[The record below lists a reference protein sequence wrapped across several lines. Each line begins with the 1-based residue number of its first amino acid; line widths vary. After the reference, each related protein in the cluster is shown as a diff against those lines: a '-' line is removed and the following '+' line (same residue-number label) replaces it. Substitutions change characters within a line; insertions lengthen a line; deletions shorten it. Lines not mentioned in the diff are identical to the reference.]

1 MSEKSDA
8 NKILNDIRTYLRIG
22 AAIASKSIAS
32 KVLDTQEKT
41 QVYEKLYEG
50 ASQPKIE
57 AATGVP
63 QQTVSRWINEFV
75 EAGLVT
81 PPNEYSKNY
90 RAVFTLRELAIN
102 TTELE
107 KRKKKEQAATEAKKA
122 DVSKDTNKG
131 EPSK

>member
-1 MSEKSDA
+1 MISGHICGLA
-8 NKILNDIRTYLRIG
+8 LLLLPRALLR
-22 AAIASKSIAS
+22 KCY
-32 KVLDTQEKT
+32 TQEKT

-90 RAVFTLRELAIN
+90 RALFTLRELAIN
-102 TTELE
+102 TTELA
-107 KRKKKEQAATEAKKA
+107 KRKKKEQA
-122 DVSKDTNKG
+122 VVIG
-131 EPSK
+131 EVAR